1 MKNEFYGNEGRRPTA
16 VPHSPGSPTAFL
28 LPGATPGLWVWEI
41 HGPLFFFGG
50 IQHPTTIPGRS
61 AARGVLYSRAAQR
74 GWHRS
79 PARLP
84 GAERK
89 SGDVGKELALASRRI
104 LGLERENPGGPW
116 RHGTGWLLVWPSH
129 LLAAEPWGGTAGI
142 GIRRHQHGSGGVPG
156 GSQHAGDHHG
166 EEVLVA
172 EAHVAQQRRVLLAE
186 SLGGAL
192 QLHADVDE
200 AVELDAGL
208 GRPRGVAGQQQL
220 AELGAEVV
228 AQLGEGWER
237 EGLGLNPPN
246 PKKKKGDS
254 PGSCTPIP
262 TTLQDH
268 RGRNQI
274 KAQIPGMFLSH

>member
-1 MKNEFYGNEGRRPTA
+1 MGCFIPELHNEAGTAPPPGFQGQKENQETLARSWPWLPAGFWVWKGKIQVVPAGMARAGSWFGRHTSWQQNRA
-16 VPHSPGSPTAFL
+16 VAPQGPGS
-28 LPGATPGLWVWEI
+28 GAG
-41 HGPLFFFGG
+41 
-50 IQHPTTIPGRS
+50 
-61 AARGVLYSRAAQR
+61 
-74 GWHRS
+74 
-79 PARLP
+79 
-84 GAERK
+84 
-89 SGDVGKELALASRRI
+89 
-104 LGLERENPGGPW
+104 
-116 RHGTGWLLVWPSH
+116 
-129 LLAAEPWGGTAGI
+129 
-142 GIRRHQHGSGGVPG
+142 RHQHGSGGVPG

-166 EEVLVA
+166 EEVLIA

-237 EGLGLNPPN
+237 EGLGLNAPH